1 MTSKKPS
8 YEELEQRVAELENK
22 MHPAGLDKKLRESRE
37 LFKKTFMSL
46 RDAIFILDAGI
57 PPKIVNC
64 NSAAERIFGY
74 SRREMLNITTEFLH
88 LSQGAMQEFQRR
100 LYPKILE
107 QGFFVLDDF
116 MMKRKDRTGFH
127 SEHTVL
133 PLNNERGERTGWISV
148 VRDVSRRKKA
158 EEESKRSEARYRLV
172 TERTSDLI
180 SITTYFSEPR
190 YVYINPAHE
199 AILGYKPEHLI
210 GKCPFEFIHPEDCK
224 RLMPLLNSYFMAKSN
239 NTIGRNQEEPT
250 ERLTYRLRDLR
261 GNWRDLETTGD
272 ILDAEHILFISRDIT
287 ERQRLENSL
296 RESEER
302 YRTLVEDMPS
312 LVCRFLSDGTLTFA
326 NSRYLEYFNKKPEDL
341 IGQNFFQFVPEQDRE
356 GVKRHFM
363 SLSERNPMVT
373 YEHQVISH
381 QGDLRWQQWTDRSI
395 FDDSGQVK
403 EYQSVGIDVTDRRRA
418 EDELQAS
425 EQKYKDLF
433 SNALVGIYRT
443 RITDGKVLAANYPM
457 AKMFGYDNLND
468 FVDGY
473 IFSEHYVDVGT
484 RENLLE
490 RLMEKGEAH
499 DFEARFS
506 RRDGEIIWG
515 RFSARIFPE
524 KGYLEG
530 VVIDVTA
537 EKNALSKLVDSETKY
552 RLLVE
557 NANDAIFVV
566 QGNKI
571 EFPNPK
577 AREMGQKMGF
587 DLDRVSFVDYI
598 HPDDRTMVTQRHIRR
613 LQGQEEPSVY
623 SFRLIN
629 DRGEE
634 SWVELNTAVITWEGK
649 VSTLSFL
656 RDITSQKALEAELQ
670 QARRMEA
677 LGTLAGGVAHDFNN
691 LLMGIQGRVS
701 MMLMN
706 SDASHPHYQDL
717 KDIED
722 IIRSGADLTKQLL
735 GFSRGGRYEVRATDL
750 NSLIKQSFELFGR
763 TKKHIKIQRRLQK
776 DLWAA
781 EVDRGQFEQ
790 VLLNLFLNASE
801 AMPEGGTL
809 SLRTRNTLLDKE
821 FTEPHRVPPGRFVHV
836 FIADTGVGMNDET
849 LGRIFEPFFT
859 TKEMGRGTGLGLASA
874 YGIIKNHG
882 GIIKVSS
889 KLGVGTTF
897 DIYLPA
903 SEGAIQAEPAPSLEP
918 ILKGTETLLLVD
930 DEPKVLDICERFLKT
945 LGYSVLTAKSGFE
958 ALETYERN
966 KAIIDAVVI
975 DMIMPG
981 MNGKELFTRL
991 REIQP
996 SLKAL
1001 ISTGY
1006 SVEGEVSDLMT
1017 RGCKGYI
1024 QKPFSIK
1031 VLAKEIRR
1039 ILDEK

>member
-8 YEELEQRVAELENK
+8 YEELEQRVAELENR
-22 MHPAGLDKKLRESRE
+22 MHLAGFDKKPRESRE
-37 LFKKTFMSL
+37 LFEKIFMSL

-57 PPKIVNC
+57 PPKIIDC
-64 NSAAERIFGY
+64 NPAAERIFGY
-74 SRREMLNITTEFLH
+74 SRKEMMNKTTEFLH

-100 LYPKILE
+100 LYSKILE
-107 QGFFVLDDF
+107 QGFFRLDDF
-116 MMKRKDRTGFH
+116 MMKRKDRGRFH

-133 PLNNERGERTGWISV
+133 PFNNERGERTGWISV

-180 SITTYFSEPR
+180 SITTFCSEPH

-210 GKCPFEFIHPEDCK
+210 GKCPFEFIHPEDNS
-224 RLMPLLNSYFMAKSN
+224 RLMPLLNSYFMARSN
-239 NTIGRNQEEPT
+239 NTTGRNQGEPT
-250 ERLTYRLRDLR
+250 ERLTYRLRDLW

-272 ILDAEHILFISRDIT
+272 ILDGEHILFISRDIT

-312 LVCRFLSDGTLTFA
+312 LLCRFLPDGTLTFA
-326 NSRYLEYFNKKPEDL
+326 NSRYLEYFNKKSEDL

-356 GVKRHFM
+356 SVKRHFM
-363 SLSERNPMVT
+363 SLSERHPMVT
-373 YEHQVISH
+373 YEHQVISP

-903 SEGAIQAEPAPSLEP
+903 SEGAIQAIP
-918 ILKGTETLLLVD
+918 
-930 DEPKVLDICERFLKT
+930 
-945 LGYSVLTAKSGFE
+945 
-958 ALETYERN
+958 
-966 KAIIDAVVI
+966 
-975 DMIMPG
+975 
-981 MNGKELFTRL
+981 
-991 REIQP
+991 
-996 SLKAL
+996 
-1001 ISTGY
+1001 
-1006 SVEGEVSDLMT
+1006 
-1017 RGCKGYI
+1017 
-1024 QKPFSIK
+1024 
-1031 VLAKEIRR
+1031 
-1039 ILDEK
+1039 